1 MVRPPFP
8 QRPPGIVGIIP
19 ALPRHPVPG
28 IRGPI
33 IPPVVRPA
41 GIPSVSPAEKP
52 QTTVYVGKI
61 SSTVENDFIISL
73 LQVSHYI
80 VICFF
85 CSLLSTL
92 FCTSNWIP
100 WRFEFIKF

>member
-85 CSLLSTL
+85 AL
-92 FCTSNWIP
+92 F
-100 WRFEFIKF
+100 